1 VSVVHFLDCIGDDL
15 KITLLANFIK
25 PLYIEQDERGNHR
38 MRKESIP
45 NKEVETY
52 RSYRNS

>member
-1 VSVVHFLDCIGDDL
+1 MHFLDCIGDDL

-25 PLYIEQDERGNHR
+25 PLYIEQDEKGNHT